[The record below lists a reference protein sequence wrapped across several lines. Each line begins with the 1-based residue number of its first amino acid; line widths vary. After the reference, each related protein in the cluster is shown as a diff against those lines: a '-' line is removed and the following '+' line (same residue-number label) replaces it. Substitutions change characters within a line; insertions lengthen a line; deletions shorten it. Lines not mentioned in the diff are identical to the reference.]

1 MEDEFSYSVYSY
13 WWSGPMYGLYYDYYG
28 AEEYQMMDMFVIY
41 MARENKMRGEDKIF
55 IQGFSQK
62 T

>member
-1 MEDEFSYSVYSY
+1 
-13 WWSGPMYGLYYDYYG
+13 
-28 AEEYQMMDMFVIY
+28 MDMFVIY

-62 T
+62 TWKTEVT